1 MAEFF
6 SFLKLFVGC
15 STLLFLAMLILLAL
29 PQSKLRAVGL
39 ELTKYATAAGLVLMC
54 VSPLDVVPD
63 VVPVLG
69 FADDIAYIIGAIAAV
84 RSGLGEREK
93 RKLYDEIELQ
103 ELRDKAGRN

>member
-15 STLLFLAMLILLAL
+15 STLLFLATLILLAL

-39 ELTKYATAAGLVLMC
+39 ELTKYALAAGLVLM
-54 VSPLDVVPD
+54 VPLPIDVVPD
-63 VVPVLG
+63 IVPGIGWL
-69 FADDIAYIIGAIAAV
+69 DDIGYIVAAIAAV

-93 RKLYDEIELQ
+93 RKLFDEIELQ
-103 ELRDKAGRN
+103 NLRDRAGRN